1 MLLYPL
7 DVCLLMR
14 GRKGI
19 DLDERGG
26 REAVSAV
33 EGQETVVRICYVRKD
48 MLSIKGKI
56 HLELLGLVHK

>member
-1 MLLYPL
+1 
-7 DVCLLMR
+7 MR
-14 GRKGI
+14 DRKGMG
-19 DLDERGG
+19 LDGRGG

-33 EGQETVVRICYVRKD
+33 EGQETVFRMCYVRKD